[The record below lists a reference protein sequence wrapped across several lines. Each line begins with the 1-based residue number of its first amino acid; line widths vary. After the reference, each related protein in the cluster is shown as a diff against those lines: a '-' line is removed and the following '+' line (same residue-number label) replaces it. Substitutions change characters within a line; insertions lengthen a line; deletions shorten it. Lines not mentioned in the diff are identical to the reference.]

1 MSASSSSEVDSA
13 RAGAAAGAPPVSV
26 AVDIPHVGA
35 DTLTAST
42 VGNGLLTVLI

>member
-1 MSASSSSEVDSA
+1 MSASPASEVDSA
-13 RAGAAAGAPPVSV
+13 GAGAAGAPPVSV
-26 AVDIPHVGA
+26 AVDVPHVGA